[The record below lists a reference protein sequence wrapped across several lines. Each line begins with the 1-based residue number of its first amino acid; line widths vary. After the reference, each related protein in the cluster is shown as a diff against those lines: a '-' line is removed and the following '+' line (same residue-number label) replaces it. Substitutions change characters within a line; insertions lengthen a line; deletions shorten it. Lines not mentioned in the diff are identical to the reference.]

1 MSISQGFDLSE
12 QLDVPF
18 SGLLVSIAL
27 YGVTMAQAWSY
38 FNQNRDKWPLRMLV
52 LSLIIMD
59 LTASV
64 LEVIPYRYLL
74 IVHFGNL
81 LAVESEI
88 SIRYTME
95 SSIITVIIG
104 FAVQIFFASRIYI
117 YLKEEDTVKRLHQV
131 VPAVIVLCAIGSL
144 ACGLMIGIQG
154 VMQPNFS
161 LMLER
166 RTKLELGLYCGLAAL
181 CDIFAT
187 IALIWTFWVSKT
199 GFRKTDTM
207 LYKLLQ
213 FTVTRGILITLVQ
226 VSFFATFM
234 AYDPVELKWTASF
247 FCESKVYVI
256 TMLAILNSR
265 PLPRDNN
272 PAISVSIQNT
282 QNSIMSE
289 QDSER
294 PTVTNDPERG
304 YVARSLNST
313 SAEQEGDES
322 LPKPLVTGS
331 NDWWA
336 TPTSDMVVKRET

>member
-1 MSISQGFDLSE
+1 
-12 QLDVPF
+12 
-18 SGLLVSIAL
+18 
-27 YGVTMAQAWSY
+27 MAQAWSY

-104 FAVQIFFASRIYI
+104 FAF
-117 YLKEEDTVKRLHQV
+117 
-131 VPAVIVLCAIGSL
+131 CAL
-144 ACGLMIGIQG
+144 LD
-154 VMQPNFS
+154 
-161 LMLER
+161 LW
-166 RTKLELGLYCGLAAL
+166 LELGLYCGLAAL

-187 IALIWTFWVSKT
+187 MALIWTFWVSKT

-234 AYDPVELKWTASF
+234 AYDPVELKWMASF
-247 FCESKVYVI
+247 FCKSKV
-256 TMLAILNSR
+256 LNSR

-313 SAEQEGDES
+313 SAEQEGDKS
-322 LPKPLVTGS
+322 LPKPLVTDS

-336 TPTSDMVVKRET
+336 TPMSDMVVK